1 MAHLVFVEITALG
14 VQSIAYAKRQGHEV
28 TLLRSPLYDFITP
41 PAERAEAERL
51 ADRTLHA
58 PDLQDVEVLRALLA
72 EHGMGPGDVDAVL
85 STLSLCVLPAA
96 RLAERLGARGTPY
109 EGAAAARDKG
119 RCREILR
126 AAGVPSL
133 GFAVV
138 SALPEALRAA
148 DTIGYPV
155 VIKPVSGVGKA
166 VTSIVADAAGLR
178 AHFADA
184 AEELRSMEP
193 GLAAELDERYIVEEL
208 AVGELYSV
216 EVAADGERFTPLV
229 AVGRKMG
236 RDNPV
241 LELGCTV
248 PSGLPAAEEAE
259 LGAYAAQ
266 VCRALGL
273 GLGIFHV
280 EVMRTARGF
289 RLIETNPRI
298 SGGSLPDSV
307 RLATDRSLFEILVDL
322 FLGAP
327 TPSGPLPW
335 RRAASHTFLAAAH
348 DTVVPADLA
357 ADWFEEFRP
366 RLHSGFSRA
375 VPGGRLRAMNGN
387 FDPFGLIRVLDTDPD
402 RAAEECARV
411 RGDIEKRLGF
421 PLTAV
426 AERALT
432 GAAAA
437 ESAAAQSGGH

>member
-1 MAHLVFVEITALG
+1 MAHLVCVETTALG
-14 VQSIAYAKRQGHEV
+14 VQSIAYAKRLGHEV
-28 TLLRSPLYDFITP
+28 SLLRSPLYDFITP
-41 PAERAEAERL
+41 PAERARAQEL
-51 ADRTLHA
+51 ADRTIHSA
-58 PDLQDVEVLRALLA
+58 DLQDVGELLRLLDG
-72 EHGMGPGDVDAVL
+72 HGVRPGDVDAVL

-109 EGAAAARDKG
+109 AAVAAARDKG

-126 AAGVPSL
+126 DTGVPSL

-138 SALPEALRAA
+138 SSLPEALEAA
-148 DTIGYPV
+148 GALGYPV

-166 VTSIVADAAGLR
+166 VTSIVGDADGTR
-178 AHFADA
+178 AHFEDA

-193 GLAAELDERYIVEEL
+193 GLAGELDERYIVEEL

-229 AVGRKMG
+229 AVGRKTG

-248 PSGLPAAEEAE
+248 PPALPAGEEAQ
-259 LGAYAAQ
+259 LGAYAVE

-273 GLGIFHV
+273 DLGVFHV
-280 EVMRTARGF
+280 EVMRTERGF
-289 RLIETNPRI
+289 RLVEANPRI

-307 RLATDRSLFEILVDL
+307 RMATGRNIFEILVDL

-327 TPSGPLPW
+327 VPEGPLPW
-335 RRAASHTFLAAAH
+335 RRAASHTFLAAAR
-348 DTVVPADLA
+348 DTVVPEELP

-366 RLHSGFSRA
+366 RLHSGWSRA
-375 VPGGRLRAMNGN
+375 EPGARLREMKGN
-387 FDPFGLIRVLDTDPD
+387 FDVFGMIRVVGADAG
-402 RAAEECARV
+402 AADAECAAV
-411 RGDIEKRLGF
+411 RRDIEKRLGF

-426 AERALT
+426 AGQPAD
-432 GAAAA
+432 AAPARD
-437 ESAAAQSGGH
+437 GR